1 MLQMAQYPCASCTLI
16 PLNFKF
22 IPMIKNVFFVALLAF
37 MFAGCNNS
45 PQKENH
51 DHQGEEVKLQLTAYS
66 PEFEVFAEADPFVV
80 GKSSNILS
88 HFSHLPGFKALEKGT
103 VTIRLIIGTNEVK
116 QTFDAPR
123 RKGIFSFDLKPT
135 VQGTGQIIYEI
146 KTDKGSGQIVVPDI
160 TVYSGEEQAHE
171 AAEKL
176 VSSGANTVV
185 FTKEQ
190 SWKIDFSTGQPAVEP
205 FGQVIKTSALVESAA
220 GDEVIISAGM
230 NGTVLFSGGSIPEG
244 KSVVAGERL
253 FSVSG
258 SDMADN
264 NLGVRMIEAQN
275 NYERTQ
281 LEYERKK
288 SLAADKIV
296 SDKDLLIAKNEFENS
311 KATYDMLRKNFS
323 SAGQTITSPI
333 SGFVKQTFVSNGQYV
348 TAGQPLVSVTKNK
361 TLLLRADIQQK
372 YAPLMQSFSSA
383 NIRTLHNNTT
393 YTLEQLNG
401 KLLSYGRNTNSDNYL
416 VPVSLQ
422 IDNTGGFISGAFVEL
437 YLKTITSS
445 RAVTIPNEA
454 LLEEQGNFFVFVQVH
469 PELFEKRE
477 VSPGST
483 DGIRTEIKS
492 GILDSERIVTKGAIM
507 IKLAQSSGTLD
518 AHSGHVH

>member
-1 MLQMAQYPCASCTLI
+1 
-16 PLNFKF
+16 
-22 IPMIKNVFFVALLAF
+22 MIKSAFIIALLALL
-37 MFAGCNNS
+37 FAGCKNS
-45 PQKENH
+45 PGKVTDEH
-51 DHQGEEVKLQLTAYS
+51 GKEEVKLQLTAYS
-66 PEFEVFAEADPFVV
+66 PEFELFAEADPFVV

-88 HFSHLPGFKALEKGT
+88 HFSHLPDFKALEKGS
-103 VTIRLIIGTNEVK
+103 VTIRLLIGTTEVT
-116 QTFDAPR
+116 QTFDAPK

-135 VQGTGQIIYEI
+135 VQGTGKIIFDI
-146 KTDKGSGQIVVPDI
+146 KAENISSQVVVSDV
-160 TVYSGEEQAHE
+160 TVYSNEKQADE
-171 AAEKL
+171 AAAKK
-176 VSSGANTVV
+176 VSSRTNTVV

-190 SWKIDFSTGQPAVEP
+190 SWKIDFSTELPAVEP

-220 GDEVIISAGM
+220 GDEVIVSAKM
-230 NGTVLFSGGSIPEG
+230 NGTVLYSGGSIPEG
-244 KSVVAGERL
+244 KSVAAGERL

-264 NLGVRMIEAQN
+264 NLAVRIIEAQN

-281 LEYERKK
+281 LEYDRKK
-288 SLAADKIV
+288 SLAKDKIV
-296 SDKDLLIAKNEFENS
+296 SDKDLLTAKNEFENS

-323 SAGQTITSPI
+323 SAGQTISSPI
-333 SGFVKQTFVSNGQYV
+333 SGFVKQTFVTNGQYV
-348 TAGQPLVSVTKNK
+348 IAGQPLVSVTKNK

-372 YAPLMQSFSSA
+372 YAPLLQSFSTA

-422 IDNTGGFISGAFVEL
+422 IDNVGGFISGEFVEL
-437 YLKTITSS
+437 YLKTITNSS
-445 RAVTIPNEA
+445 AITIPNDA
-454 LLEEQGNFFVFVQVH
+454 LVEDQGNYFVFVQVN

-477 VSPGST
+477 VSVGST
-483 DGIRTEIKS
+483 DGIKSEIKS
-492 GILDSERIVTKGAIM
+492 GIVDSERIVTKGAILV
-507 IKLAQSSGTLD
+507 KLAQSSGALD

>member
-1 MLQMAQYPCASCTLI
+1 MKKKAFLS
-16 PLNFKF
+16 
-22 IPMIKNVFFVALLAF
+22 VLLAL

-45 PQKENH
+45 QKKETGEH
-51 DHQGEEVKLQLTAYS
+51 EGEEAKLQLTAYS
-66 PEFEVFAEADPFVV
+66 PEFELFAEADPFVV

-88 HFSHLPGFKALEKGT
+88 HFSHLPGFKALEEGS
-103 VTIRLIIGTNEVK
+103 VTIRLQVGTTEIT
-116 QTFDAPR
+116 QTFDAPK

-135 VQGTGQIIYEI
+135 VQGVGKIIYEI
-146 KTDKGSGQIVVPDI
+146 KTDKVSGQIVVPDI
-160 TVYSGEEQAHE
+160 TVYPDEDQAHE
-171 AAEKL
+171 AAEKM
-176 VSSGANTVV
+176 VSSRTNTLV

-190 SWKIDFSTGQPAVEP
+190 SWKIDFSTEHPAVEP
-205 FGQVIKTSALVESAA
+205 FGQIIKTSALVESAA
-220 GDEVIISAGM
+220 GDEVLVSSKM

-244 KSVVAGERL
+244 KIVSAGESL

-258 SDMADN
+258 SDLADN
-264 NLGVRMIEAQN
+264 NLAVRIIEAQN
-275 NYERTQ
+275 NYERSL

-296 SDKDLLIAKNEFENS
+296 SEKDLLTAKNEFENS

-323 SAGQTITSPI
+323 AGGQAISSPI

-372 YAPLMQSFSSA
+372 YAPLLQSFSSA

-416 VPVSLQ
+416 VPVNLQ
-422 IDNTGGFISGAFVEL
+422 IDNIGGFISGEFVEL
-437 YLKTITSS
+437 YLKTITNS
-445 RAVTIPNEA
+445 RAITIPNSSLIED
-454 LLEEQGNFFVFVQVH
+454 QGNFFVFVQVH

-477 VSPGST
+477 VSIGAT
-483 DGIRTEIKS
+483 DGLRSEIKS
-492 GILDSERIVTKGAIM
+492 GITDSERIVTRGAILV
-507 IKLAQSSGTLD
+507 KLSQSSGALD

>member
-1 MLQMAQYPCASCTLI
+1 L
-16 PLNFKF
+16 
-22 IPMIKNVFFVALLAF
+22 
-37 MFAGCNNS
+37 
-45 PQKENH
+45 
-51 DHQGEEVKLQLTAYS
+51 
-66 PEFEVFAEADPFVV
+66 FAEADPFVV

-88 HFSHLPGFKALEKGT
+88 HFSHLPDFKALEKGSVT
-103 VTIRLIIGTNEVK
+103 VRLLVGTTEVK
-116 QTFDAPR
+116 QTFDAPK

-135 VQGTGQIIYEI
+135 VQGVGKIIYEI
-146 KTDKGSGQIVVPDI
+146 KTGNISSQVVVSEI
-160 TVYSGEEQAHE
+160 LVYQDEEQAHE
-171 AAEKL
+171 AAEKK
-176 VSSGANTVV
+176 VASRTNTVL

-190 SWKIDFSTGQPAVEP
+190 SWKIDFSTELPVVEP

-220 GDEVIISAGM
+220 GDEVIVSAKM
-230 NGTVLFSGGSIPEG
+230 NGVVLYSGGSILEG
-244 KSVVAGERL
+244 KRVVAGEGL

-264 NLGVRMIEAQN
+264 NLAVRIIEAQN
-275 NYERTQ
+275 NYDRTS
-281 LEYERKK
+281 LEYDRKK
-288 SLAADKIV
+288 SLAKDKIV
-296 SDKDLLIAKNEFENS
+296 SDKDLLTAKNEFENS

-323 SAGQTITSPI
+323 SAGQTISSPI

-372 YAPLMQSFSSA
+372 YAPLLQSFSTA

-416 VPVSLQ
+416 IPVSLQ
-422 IDNTGGFISGAFVEL
+422 IDNVGGFISGEFVEL

-445 RAVTIPNEA
+445 SAITIPNDA
-454 LLEEQGNFFVFVQVH
+454 LVEDQGNYFVFVQVN

-477 VSPGST
+477 VSIGST
-483 DGIRTEIKS
+483 DGIKSEIKS
-492 GILDSERIVTKGAIM
+492 GIVDSERIVTKGAILV
-507 IKLAQSSGTLD
+507 KLAQSSGALD

>member
-1 MLQMAQYPCASCTLI
+1 
-16 PLNFKF
+16 
-22 IPMIKNVFFVALLAF
+22 MIKNAFLIALLTL

-45 PQKENH
+45 PKKETDGH
-51 DHQGEEVKLQLTAYS
+51 EKEEVKLQLTAYS
-66 PEFEVFAEADPFVV
+66 PEFELFAEADPFVV

-88 HFSHLPGFKALEKGT
+88 HFSHLPDFKALEKGS
-103 VTIRLIIGTNEVK
+103 VTIRLQIGTTEVT
-116 QTFDAPR
+116 QTFDAPK

-135 VQGTGQIIYEI
+135 VQGVGKIIYGI
-146 KTDKGSGQIVVPDI
+146 KTENISSQVVVSDI
-160 TVYSGEEQAHE
+160 TVYSGEEQADE
-171 AAEKL
+171 AAAKK
-176 VSSGANTVV
+176 VSSRTNTVV

-190 SWKIDFSTGQPAVEP
+190 SWKIDFSTELPAVEP

-220 GDEVIISAGM
+220 GDEVIVSAKM
-230 NGTVLFSGGSIPEG
+230 NGTVLYSGGSILEG
-244 KSVVAGERL
+244 KSVIAGQGL

-264 NLGVRMIEAQN
+264 NLAVRIIEAQN

-281 LEYERKK
+281 LEYDRKK
-288 SLAADKIV
+288 SLAKDKIV
-296 SDKDLLIAKNEFENS
+296 SDKDLLTAKNEFENS

-323 SAGQTITSPI
+323 SAGQTISSPI

-372 YAPLMQSFSSA
+372 YAPLLQSFSTA

-401 KLLSYGRNTNSDNYL
+401 KLLSYGRNTNSDNFL
-416 VPVSLQ
+416 IPVSLQ
-422 IDNTGGFISGAFVEL
+422 IDNVGGFISGEFVEL

-445 RAVTIPNEA
+445 VALTIPNEA

-477 VSPGST
+477 ITVGST
-483 DGIRTEIKS
+483 DGIRSEIKS
-492 GILDSERIVTKGAIM
+492 GITNADRIVTKGAILV
-507 IKLAQSSGTLD
+507 KLAQSSGALD

>member
-1 MLQMAQYPCASCTLI
+1 
-16 PLNFKF
+16 
-22 IPMIKNVFFVALLAF
+22 MIKSAFIIALLALL
-37 MFAGCNNS
+37 FAGCKNS
-45 PQKENH
+45 PGKVTDEH
-51 DHQGEEVKLQLTAYS
+51 DEKEVKLQLTAYS
-66 PEFEVFAEADPFVV
+66 PEFELFAEADPFVV

-88 HFSHLPGFKALEKGT
+88 HFSHLPDFKALEKGS
-103 VTIRLIIGTNEVK
+103 VTIRLLIGTTEVT
-116 QTFDAPR
+116 QTFDAPK

-135 VQGTGQIIYEI
+135 VQGTGKIIFDI
-146 KTDKGSGQIVVPDI
+146 KAENISSQVVVSDV
-160 TVYSGEEQAHE
+160 TVYSNEKQADE
-171 AAEKL
+171 AAAKK
-176 VSSGANTVV
+176 VSSRTNTVV

-190 SWKIDFSTGQPAVEP
+190 SWKIDFNTELPAVEP

-220 GDEVIISAGM
+220 GDEVIVSAKM
-230 NGTVLFSGGSIPEG
+230 NGTVLYSGGSIPEG

-258 SDMADN
+258 SEMADN
-264 NLGVRMIEAQN
+264 NLAVRIIEAQN

-281 LEYERKK
+281 LEYDRKK
-288 SLAADKIV
+288 SLAKDKIV
-296 SDKDLLIAKNEFENS
+296 SDKDLLTAKNEFENS

-323 SAGQTITSPI
+323 SAGQTISSPI
-333 SGFVKQTFVSNGQYV
+333 SGFVKQTFVTNGQYV
-348 TAGQPLVSVTKNK
+348 IAGQPLVSVTKNK

-372 YAPLMQSFSSA
+372 FAPLLQSFSTA

-422 IDNTGGFISGAFVEL
+422 IDNVGGFISGEFVEL
-437 YLKTITSS
+437 YLKTITNSS
-445 RAVTIPNEA
+445 AITIPNDA
-454 LLEEQGNFFVFVQVH
+454 LVEDQGNYFVFVQVN

-477 VSPGST
+477 VSVGST
-483 DGIRTEIKS
+483 DGIKSEIKS
-492 GILDSERIVTKGAIM
+492 GIVDSERIVTKGAILV
-507 IKLAQSSGTLD
+507 KLAQSSGALD